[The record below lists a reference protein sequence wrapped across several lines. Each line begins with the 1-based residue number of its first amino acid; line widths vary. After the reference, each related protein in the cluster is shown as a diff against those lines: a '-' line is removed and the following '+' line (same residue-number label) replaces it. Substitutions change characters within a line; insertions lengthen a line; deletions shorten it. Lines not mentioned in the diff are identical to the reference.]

1 MGCSYC
7 HGGALTLDE
16 CYFEPV
22 SSCSLNDV
30 YGPDVVSAWGN
41 NLDEG
46 ALNEARKK
54 LHGDRIHFSAVTG
67 KTEFG
72 KIPPQVC
79 LTYGTCL
86 LKHALASLRWLY
98 YTWILGQ

>member
-1 MGCSYC
+1 MGCRYC

-79 LTYGTCL
+79 QPTA
-86 LKHALASLRWLY
+86 HAVSNMLWLPRDGC
-98 YTWILGQ
+98 TTPGF